1 MRTALLAL
9 AFLAAP
15 ALAEH
20 TAEFRLLDLD
30 GDGQVSLSEAA
41 GNGDIVTKF
50 DRADRNRDGRLS
62 GKEFDALK
70 DDKLP
75 KKVARQPTT
84 RTAMARL
91 NQSAAAGGTA
101 EKKPGKKSE
110 RKSEKKAAG
119 G

>member
-1 MRTALLAL
+1 MRTILVALAL
-9 AFLAAP
+9 VAGP

-20 TAEFRLLDLD
+20 AAELRLLDVD
-30 GDGQVSLSEAA
+30 GDGHVSLSEAA
-41 GNGDIVTKF
+41 GNGDIVTRF

-62 GKEFDALK
+62 QKEFDALK

-84 RTAMARL
+84 KTAMARM
-91 NQSAAAGGTA
+91 NSSAAAGGTA
-101 EKKPGKKSE
+101 EKKGGKKPA
-110 RKSEKKAAG
+110 EKKAAG